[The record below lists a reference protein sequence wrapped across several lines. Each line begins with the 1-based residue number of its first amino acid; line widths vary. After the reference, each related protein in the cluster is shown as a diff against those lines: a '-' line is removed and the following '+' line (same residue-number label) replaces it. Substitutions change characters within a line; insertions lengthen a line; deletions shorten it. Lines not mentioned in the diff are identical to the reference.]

1 MFNIYLREKTFLM
14 DKKGE
19 MLWVWSN
26 ACLYANHVKNLFAVS
41 SHIRHQ
47 ETLPTVGSGWSIKML
62 RANGWA
68 GHTEVG
74 LLGFQGFGI
83 PGRGGETKS
92 GGQGGIVSGSPGQ
105 PRSNIELSKY

>member
-1 MFNIYLREKTFLM
+1 MP
-14 DKKGE
+14 
-19 MLWVWSN
+19 S
-26 ACLYANHVKNLFAVS
+26 
-41 SHIRHQ
+41 
-47 ETLPTVGSGWSIKML
+47 
-62 RANGWA
+62 ANGWT
-68 GHTEVG
+68 GQTEVG